1 MCRNCLGCQMLK
13 RKQTRVDITWWA
25 NWGDVVLH
33 DVYSWYDYI
42 FFASYSSR
50 NAKYSSLKSNKI
62 STYQYYFNMMECQ
75 ASLQMP
81 LECSCWVI
89 YGIPKNPICVHYTV
103 GNNYNGFNGH
113 ILFNF
118 KHAKQRAFLLV
129 QNATKDN
136 KRKRQQLFTSIT
148 KIRLW
153 YSVYFKCSD
162 VKTKDQ

>member
-1 MCRNCLGCQMLK
+1 MFFFVILVVTIATKLSVIRRN
-13 RKQTRVDITWWA
+13 T
-25 NWGDVVLH
+25 
-33 DVYSWYDYI
+33 VYW
-42 FFASYSSR
+42 
-50 NAKYSSLKSNKI
+50 KSNKI
-62 STYQYYFNMMECQ
+62 STYQDYFDMMECQ

-136 KRKRQQLFTSIT
+136 KRKWQQLFTSIT
-148 KIRLW
+148 LIRLW
-153 YSVYFKCSD
+153 YSVYFKCGD
-162 VKTKDQ
+162 VKTSEKKISP

>member
-1 MCRNCLGCQMLK
+1 MFFFVILVVTIATKLSGIRRN
-13 RKQTRVDITWWA
+13 T
-25 NWGDVVLH
+25 
-33 DVYSWYDYI
+33 VYW
-42 FFASYSSR
+42 
-50 NAKYSSLKSNKI
+50 KSNKI
-62 STYQYYFNMMECQ
+62 STYQDYFNMMECQ

-89 YGIPKNPICVHYTV
+89 YGIPKNLICVHYTV

-118 KHAKQRAFLLV
+118 KHAKQCDFLLV

-136 KRKRQQLFTSIT
+136 KRKWQQLFTSIT
-148 KIRLW
+148 LIRLW
-153 YSVYFKCSD
+153 YSVYFKCGD

>member
-1 MCRNCLGCQMLK
+1 MLFIMMFSLDIVLYVFLRYSICSNRYKVRRNS
-13 RKQTRVDITWWA
+13 
-25 NWGDVVLH
+25 
-33 DVYSWYDYI
+33 VYW
-42 FFASYSSR
+42 
-50 NAKYSSLKSNKI
+50 KSNKI
-62 STYQYYFNMMECQ
+62 ITYQDYFNMMECQ

-136 KRKRQQLFTSIT
+136 KRKWQQLFTSIT

>member
-1 MCRNCLGCQMLK
+1 MLFFMMFILDMVIYFLPLILAVTISKTKICRN
-13 RKQTRVDITWWA
+13 TVHW
-25 NWGDVVLH
+25 
-33 DVYSWYDYI
+33 
-42 FFASYSSR
+42 
-50 NAKYSSLKSNKI
+50 KSNKI
-62 STYQYYFNMMECQ
+62 SAYQYNLNMMECQ

-136 KRKRQQLFTSIT
+136 KRKWQQLFTSIT

>member
-1 MCRNCLGCQMLK
+1 MLFFMMFILDMIIYFFPVILSVTII
-13 RKQTRVDITWWA
+13 RTFIRITVHW
-25 NWGDVVLH
+25 
-33 DVYSWYDYI
+33 
-42 FFASYSSR
+42 
-50 NAKYSSLKSNKI
+50 KSNKI
-62 STYQYYFNMMECQ
+62 STYQYYLNMMECQ

-136 KRKRQQLFTSIT
+136 KRKWQQLFTSIT

>member
-13 RKQTRVDITWWA
+13 RKQTRVDINLMGKLRECCSSWF
-25 NWGDVVLH
+25 
-33 DVYSWYDYI
+33 YSWYGYI

-50 NAKYSSLKSNKI
+50 MPKYSSLKSNEI

-136 KRKRQQLFTSIT
+136 KRKWQQLFTSIT

>member
-1 MCRNCLGCQMLK
+1 
-13 RKQTRVDITWWA
+13 
-25 NWGDVVLH
+25 
-33 DVYSWYDYI
+33 
-42 FFASYSSR
+42 
-50 NAKYSSLKSNKI
+50 
-62 STYQYYFNMMECQ
+62 MECQ

-136 KRKRQQLFTSIT
+136 KRKWQQLFTSIT

-153 YSVYFKCSD
+153 YSAYFKCSD
-162 VKTKDQ
+162 VKRKISRVHSAESQKLDIITGFIFSYVCSLKLISFFFVLIDSLFMSCQELNPSKR

>member
-1 MCRNCLGCQMLK
+1 MLFFMMFILDMVIYFLPVILAVRRN
-13 RKQTRVDITWWA
+13 TVHW
-25 NWGDVVLH
+25 
-33 DVYSWYDYI
+33 
-42 FFASYSSR
+42 
-50 NAKYSSLKSNKI
+50 KSNKI

-136 KRKRQQLFTSIT
+136 KRKWQQLFTSIT

>member
-1 MCRNCLGCQMLK
+1 MFFFVILVVTIATKLSGIRRRN
-13 RKQTRVDITWWA
+13 T
-25 NWGDVVLH
+25 
-33 DVYSWYDYI
+33 VYW
-42 FFASYSSR
+42 
-50 NAKYSSLKSNKI
+50 KSNKI
-62 STYQYYFNMMECQ
+62 STYQDYFDMMECQ

-118 KHAKQRAFLLV
+118 KHAKQCDFLLV

-153 YSVYFKCSD
+153 YSAYFKCSD

>member
-1 MCRNCLGCQMLK
+1 MLFFMMFILDMVIYFL
-13 RKQTRVDITWWA
+13 QVILAVTITKTLI
-25 NWGDVVLH
+25 GIH
-33 DVYSWYDYI
+33 TSTP
-42 FFASYSSR
+42 
-50 NAKYSSLKSNKI
+50 KYSSLKSNKI

-75 ASLQMP
+75 ALLQMP

-136 KRKRQQLFTSIT
+136 KRKWQQLFTSIT

>member
-1 MCRNCLGCQMLK
+1 MLK
-13 RKQTRVDITWWA
+13 RKQTRVLISTWWV
-25 NWGDVVLH
+25 NWGNVVLH
-33 DVYSWYDYI
+33 DVYSWYGYKYFLPVI
-42 FFASYSSR
+42 LAVRR
-50 NAKYSSLKSNKI
+50 NTVHWKSNKI

-136 KRKRQQLFTSIT
+136 KRKWQQLFTSIT

>member
-1 MCRNCLGCQMLK
+1 MLFFMMFILDMVIYFLPVILAVMSTRR
-13 RKQTRVDITWWA
+13 RKTVHW
-25 NWGDVVLH
+25 
-33 DVYSWYDYI
+33 
-42 FFASYSSR
+42 
-50 NAKYSSLKSNKI
+50 KSNKI

-136 KRKRQQLFTSIT
+136 KRKWQQLFTSIT

>member
-1 MCRNCLGCQMLK
+1 MLFIMMFSLDIVLYVFLRYSICSNRYKVRRNS
-13 RKQTRVDITWWA
+13 
-25 NWGDVVLH
+25 
-33 DVYSWYDYI
+33 VYW
-42 FFASYSSR
+42 
-50 NAKYSSLKSNKI
+50 KSNKI
-62 STYQYYFNMMECQ
+62 ITYQDYFNMMECQ

-136 KRKRQQLFTSIT
+136 KRKWQQLFTSIT

-162 VKTKDQ
+162 VKT